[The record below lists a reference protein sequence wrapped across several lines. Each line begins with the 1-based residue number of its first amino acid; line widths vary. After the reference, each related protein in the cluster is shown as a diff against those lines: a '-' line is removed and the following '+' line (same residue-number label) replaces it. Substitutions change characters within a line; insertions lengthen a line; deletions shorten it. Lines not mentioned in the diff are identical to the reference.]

1 MTALIDTDILSEME
15 RGRNAVVRSRA
26 SEYRAKLA
34 GINVIGL
41 DDDICRLAGDIGGA
55 LDRAGQPIGVA
66 DLCIAATAIHHGHV
80 LVTGNTS
87 HFDRVRA
94 LGFPLQLDNWRE
106 PAAR

>member
-1 MTALIDTDILSEME
+1 MFE
-15 RGRNAVVRSRA
+15 VVFGWQRVRLPDRA
-26 SEYRAKLA
+26 ADFLTWLA

-41 DDDICRLAGDIGGA
+41 DEDICRLAGDIGGA